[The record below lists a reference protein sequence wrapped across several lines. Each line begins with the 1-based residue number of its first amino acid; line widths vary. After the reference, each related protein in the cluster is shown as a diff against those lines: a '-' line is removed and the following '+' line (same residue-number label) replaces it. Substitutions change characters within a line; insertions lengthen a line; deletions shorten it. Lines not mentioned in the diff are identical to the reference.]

1 MAAGSSKLVIYAALA
16 GNGAVAL
23 VKFAAAAWTGSSAM
37 LSEAIHSS
45 VDTADQ
51 ALMLYGLKRAQRPPD
66 EKHPLGYGR
75 ELYFWSFTVALLIFT
90 LGAGLTAYEG
100 IQHVIRPH
108 ELAHPVVSYIV
119 YGAAALFEGASW
131 LMALREFQ
139 KTKGA
144 FGYFEA
150 MRKSK
155 DPPTFIVLFE
165 DTAALIGLAIAALGT
180 FAATQ
185 LNAPVLD
192 GAASIGIAILLGATA
207 LVLARESKD
216 LLIGEPARPEL
227 AAAVL
232 RTAREVEGIERAQV
246 VFSVHLAP
254 RQVVIALSLEFR
266 DDMTANEIEAAVD
279 VLEGRIQERHAD
291 VIAVFVKPEHETDP
305 VILPGRY
312 PRRARQIASA
322 GEGTRAPTR

>member
-1 MAAGSSKLVIYAALA
+1 MAGASSRLVIYAALA

-75 ELYFWSFTVALLIFT
+75 EVYFWSFTVALLIFT

-100 IQHVIRPH
+100 LQHVLTPH
-108 ELAHPVVSYIV
+108 ELTDPFVSYIV

-131 LMALREFQ
+131 YMALREFQ
-139 KTKGA
+139 KAKGEL
-144 FGYFEA
+144 GYFEA
-150 MRKSK
+150 MRESK

-180 FAATQ
+180 FAATHFD
-185 LNAPVLD
+185 APVLD
-192 GAASIGIAILLGATA
+192 GVASIGIAVLLGATA

-216 LLIGEPARPEL
+216 LLIGEAASPEL
-227 AAAVL
+227 RQAVV
-232 RTAREVEGIERAQV
+232 RTACETQGIERAQV
-246 VFSVHLAP
+246 VFSVHMGP
-254 RQVVIALSLEFR
+254 EQVVVALSLEFR
-266 DDMTANEIEAAVD
+266 DDMTADDIEAAVD
-279 VLEGRIQERHAD
+279 RLERCIQERHSD
-291 VIAVFVKPEHETDP
+291 VIAVFVKPEHKVDP
-305 VILPGRY
+305 VALPGRFAV
-312 PRRARQIASA
+312 RARQ
-322 GEGTRAPTR
+322 RAKL

>member
-1 MAAGSSKLVIYAALA
+1 MAGASSKIVIYAALA
-16 GNGAVAL
+16 GNGAVAV
-23 VKFAAAAWTGSSAM
+23 VKFAAAVWTGSSAM

-51 ALMLYGLKRAQRPPD
+51 ALMLYGLKRAQRAPD

-100 IQHVIRPH
+100 VQHVINPH
-108 ELAHPVVSYIV
+108 ELTDPFVSYIV
-119 YGAAALFEGASW
+119 YGAAAVFEGISW
-131 LMALREFQ
+131 YMALREFQ

-144 FGYFEA
+144 LGYFEA

-185 LNAPVLD
+185 FDAPVID
-192 GAASIGIAILLGATA
+192 GVASIGIALLLGATA
-207 LVLARESKD
+207 LVLARESKG
-216 LLIGEPARPEL
+216 LLIGEAARPEL
-227 AAAVL
+227 AAAVI
-232 RTAREVEGIERAQV
+232 RTAREVGGIERAQV

-254 RQVVIALSLEFR
+254 QQVVIALSLEFR
-266 DDMTANEIEAAVD
+266 DDMTATDIEAAVEA
-279 VLEGRIQERHAD
+279 LESRIQERHAD
-291 VIAVFVKPEHETDP
+291 VIAVFVKPEHTTDP

-312 PRRARQIASA
+312 PRRARRIAPA
-322 GEGTRAPTR
+322 GQARPQTR

>member
-1 MAAGSSKLVIYAALA
+1 MAGSSSKVVIYAALA

-66 EKHPLGYGR
+66 ESHPLGHGR

-90 LGAGLTAYEG
+90 LGAGFTAFEG
-100 IQHVIRPH
+100 IQHVLAPH
-108 ELAHPVVSYIV
+108 EMTDPHISYIV
-119 YGAAALFEGASW
+119 FAAAAVFEGASW
-131 LMALREFQ
+131 WMALREFR
-139 KTKGA
+139 KTKGSL
-144 FGYFEA
+144 GYFEA

-165 DTAALIGLAIAALGT
+165 DTAALVGLAIAALGT

-185 LNAPVLD
+185 FDAPVLD
-192 GAASIGIAILLGATA
+192 GIASLGIAVLLGATA

-216 LLIGEPARPEL
+216 LLSGEPAAREL
-227 AAAVL
+227 QAAVI
-232 RTAREVEGIERAQV
+232 RTACDVDGIERAQV

-254 RQVVIALSLEFR
+254 QQVVIALSLEFR
-266 DDMTANEIEAAVD
+266 DDMTANDIEAAVD
-279 VLEGRIQERHAD
+279 VLESRIQKGHPD
-291 VIAVFVKPEHETDP
+291 VLAIFVKPEHKTDP
-305 VILPGRY
+305 VILPGRF
-312 PRRARQIASA
+312 PRRARRIA
-322 GEGTRAPTR
+322 